1 MRQRVP
7 KLVISFE
14 SSTAAMVMES
24 AARPGLGRI
33 IPLPAKISAGCG
45 LAFCTDLQ
53 DEEEIVKVLE
63 ECGIAYSG
71 IHIIELY
78 ETRT

>member
-1 MRQRVP
+1 MRHRVP

-14 SSTAAMVMES
+14 SSTAAMAMES

-33 IPLPAKISAGCG
+33 IPLPAKINAGCG
-45 LAFCTDLQ
+45 LAFCADPC
-53 DEEEIVKVLE
+53 DEEEIVKIIE
-63 ECGIAYSG
+63 GKGIAYSG

-78 ETRT
+78 QIHT